1 MHIILLPL
9 NTVDGVCPTCGFN
22 EYCGCETDFEC
33 RCNDELVGGV
43 CAGSYM
49 VCSQLRLIM
58 YYYVCTFQ

>member
-9 NTVDGVCPTCGFN
+9 NTVDSACPTCGFN

-43 CAGSYM
+43 CAGSYGL
-49 VCSQLRLIM
+49 QPREL
-58 YYYVCTFQ
+58 